1 MKTSYQSDSFQKYN
15 GLHVIEKNHLTN
27 WTYYS
32 GHLPIQIKGMQ
43 AKNAQKNYII
53 NARNGHTGCQSL
65 CSS

>member
-15 GLHVIEKNHLTN
+15 GLYVIEKNHLTN

-43 AKNAQKNYII
+43 AKNAQKNLY
-53 NARNGHTGCQSL
+53 N
-65 CSS
+65 